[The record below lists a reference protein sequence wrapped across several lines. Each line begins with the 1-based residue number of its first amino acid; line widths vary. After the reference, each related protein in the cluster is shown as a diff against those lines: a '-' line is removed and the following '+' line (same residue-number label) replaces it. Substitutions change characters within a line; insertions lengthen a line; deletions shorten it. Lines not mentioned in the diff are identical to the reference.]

1 MLADNQLLVVVS
13 GYNFIT
19 SQHVASSAQTPTGAT
34 GMTEEQDR
42 RRRIL
47 VRLAR
52 VEGQIRGIRAMIE
65 ADSEC
70 EDVAVQLTAARRA
83 LDRAFYDMLACS
95 LLDQVAAASD
105 IEDVRASA
113 NEMARL
119 LAKMG

>member
-1 MLADNQLLVVVS
+1 
-13 GYNFIT
+13 
-19 SQHVASSAQTPTGAT
+19 
-34 GMTEEQDR
+34 MTEEQDR

-65 ADSEC
+65 SDSEC

>member
-1 MLADNQLLVVVS
+1 
-13 GYNFIT
+13 
-19 SQHVASSAQTPTGAT
+19 
-34 GMTEEQDR
+34 MTEEQDR

-95 LLDQVAAASD
+95 LLDQVAGASD
-105 IEDVRASA
+105 IEDVRASV
-113 NEMARL
+113 NEMAWL